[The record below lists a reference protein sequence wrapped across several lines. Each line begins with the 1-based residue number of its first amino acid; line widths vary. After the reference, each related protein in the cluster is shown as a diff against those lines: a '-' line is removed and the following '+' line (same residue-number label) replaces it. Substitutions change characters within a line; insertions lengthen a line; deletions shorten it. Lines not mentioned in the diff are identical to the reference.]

1 MLSTI
6 VIAAM
11 TVMIGV
17 SMRYLYRFSEQTHI
31 DREQLQQAKLENAS
45 LLSQYEQVRQFQY
58 KYEDLLQHHVVLQKE
73 NAVLSA
79 ALDQE
84 RRLLSEKVQLLEKA
98 ERKLSDTFKA
108 LSSDALSK
116 NNKDFLEL
124 AKSLFEQM
132 QERSRADMEMNSK
145 NVSEL
150 LNPIK
155 AALTGVD
162 TRLGELEKSRI
173 GAYEALRQQVSDLMT
188 TENILK
194 TETNNLVSALKT
206 PNVRGRWGE
215 IQLRRVVELAGM
227 VEHCDFQE
235 QVVSGE
241 DNKFRPDMIIYY
253 PGNKQVVVDAK
264 TPLSAYLQSLEAKE
278 EPHRKKLLQE
288 YVLQI
293 KKQVSLLSNKQYWTQ
308 FKSSPEFVIMFL
320 PGEVFLSV
328 AIEND
333 PSLLEFAMQKRVII
347 TTPTILLALLQ
358 TIALGWQQQKMAEH
372 AEQIKLMGQELYQRL
387 SDTSKYISN
396 LGKGLYAAVSNYNY
410 AVGNLESRVLVTVR
424 KFTELKTSDKEILE
438 LKPIETNVRELT
450 P

>member
-1 MLSTI
+1 MLII
-6 VIAAM
+6 VLA
-11 TVMIGV
+11 V
-17 SMRYLYRFSEQTHI
+17 SVVVFGISICYLYNFSEQIHSYK
-31 DREQLQQAKLENAS
+31 DQLQQVKLENMT
-45 LLSQYEQVRQFQY
+45 LRNQYEQVKQFQD
-58 KYEDLLQHHVVLQKE
+58 KYEDLLQRYVALEKD
-73 NAVLSA
+73 NAVLSTT
-79 ALDQE
+79 LNQE
-84 RRLLSEKVQLLEKA
+84 RKELSEKVQLLEKA
-98 ERKLSDTFKA
+98 EQKLSDTFKA

-124 AKSLFEQM
+124 AKSLFDQM
-132 QERSRADMEMNSK
+132 QERSRADMELNSK

-150 LNPIK
+150 LTPIK
-155 AALTGVD
+155 TALTGVD

-173 GAYEALRQQVSDLMT
+173 GAYEALRQQVSDLMN
-188 TENILK
+188 TESILK

-235 QVVSGE
+235 QVISAE
-241 DNKFRPDMIIYY
+241 DNKLRPDMIIYY
-253 PGNKQVVVDAK
+253 PGNKQVIVDAK
-264 TPLSAYLQSLEAKE
+264 TPLAAYLQSLEVKDE
-278 EPHRKKLLQE
+278 SQRKKLLQE

-333 PSLLEFAMQKRVII
+333 PSLFEFAMQKRVII

-372 AEQIKLMGQELYQRL
+372 AEQIKQMGQELYQRL
-387 SDTSKYISN
+387 SDTSKYIASM
-396 LGKGLYAAVSNYNY
+396 GKDLNSVIGSYNR
-410 AVGNLESRVLVTVR
+410 AVGNLESRVMVTVR

-438 LKPIETNVRELT
+438 LKPIEANIREISN
-450 P
+450 